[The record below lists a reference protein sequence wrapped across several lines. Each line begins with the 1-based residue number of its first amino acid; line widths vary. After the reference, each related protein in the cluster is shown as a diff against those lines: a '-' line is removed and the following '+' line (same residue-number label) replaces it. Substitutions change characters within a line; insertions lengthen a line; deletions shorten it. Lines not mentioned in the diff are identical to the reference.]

1 MAIRQLRF
9 DDDPILR
16 KKCKAVQVIDEKIQR
31 LLDDMMDTLHA
42 TPNGAALAAPQ
53 IGILKQLV
61 VVDMNGYVLK
71 MVNPKI
77 IETSG
82 TQECIEGCLSFPNR
96 FGKTVRPQKVTVTY
110 LDECGNAQT
119 LTGEDDLA
127 KCFCHEIDHLQGEVF
142 IDKVTSFL

>member
-16 KKCKAVQVIDEKIQR
+16 KQCKAVPVIDEKIQQ
-31 LLDDMMDTLHA
+31 LLNDMMDTLHA

-61 VVDMNGYVLK
+61 VVDMDGYVLK
-71 MVNPKI
+71 MVNPQI

-82 TQECIEGCLSFPNR
+82 TQDCVEGCLSFPNR

-110 LDECGNAQT
+110 LDEHGNTQT
-119 LTGEDDLA
+119 LTGTDDLA
-127 KCFCHEIDHLQGEVF
+127 KCFCHELDHLKGEVF